1 MASALDHEK
10 LKVYQKTL
18 QFISEVETLRSEIP
32 KGHTAAIHLE
42 RAATSIA
49 PNIAEGNGK
58 YTAADRCRFFDI
70 ARGSAT
76 ECAAAL
82 DILNAKAVLSKKTTI
97 PAKAR
102 LSEIVAM
109 LVGLIRSQNSGRT
122 HEAPQPYN
130 AKD

>member
-32 KGHTAAIHLE
+32 KGHTAA
-42 RAATSIA
+42 
-49 PNIAEGNGK
+49 
-58 YTAADRCRFFDI
+58 DRCRFFDI
-70 ARGSAT
+70 ARGSAI
-76 ECAAAL
+76 EYAAAL
-82 DILNAKAVLSKKTTI
+82 DILNEKAVLCNETTI
-97 PAKAR
+97 PAKTL

-122 HEAPQPYN
+122 HEPPQPYN